1 MCIIK
6 IMKTA
11 VKPYLKSKSLS
22 ITQSYT
28 FLRKKE
34 IGLINIKFY
43 QKLLV
48 ALISLSV
55 VLIFPEIPRELENIC
70 ESYNTKEICNVL

>member
-1 MCIIK
+1 M
-6 IMKTA
+6 MKTA

-34 IGLINIKFY
+34 ISLFNIKSY
-43 QKLLV
+43 QKLF
-48 ALISLSV
+48 AILISLSTF
-55 VLIFPEIPRELENIC
+55 LIFPELPRELENIC
-70 ESYNTKEICNVL
+70 EGYNSKQICDVW